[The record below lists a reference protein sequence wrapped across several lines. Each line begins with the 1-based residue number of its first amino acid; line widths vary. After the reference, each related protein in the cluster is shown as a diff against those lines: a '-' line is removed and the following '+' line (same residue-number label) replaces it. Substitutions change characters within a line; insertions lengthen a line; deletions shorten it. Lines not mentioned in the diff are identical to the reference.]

1 MQQVT
6 ETIQMEANLQEP
18 ISNSKF
24 CLHLRK
30 KKETKILLLWISR
43 ASQMK
48 EEGTDTPEGL
58 IRGAQ
63 SVPWVVDSHM
73 TCGVKIPQCF
83 SV

>member
-30 KKETKILLLWISR
+30 KRKPKSC
-43 ASQMK
+43 SYGYPGPPK
-48 EEGTDTPEGL
+48 
-58 IRGAQ
+58 
-63 SVPWVVDSHM
+63 
-73 TCGVKIPQCF
+73 
-83 SV
+83 